1 MNDVVIDLLAEEE
14 EFLNGMAHS
23 GMLKAAFRVINDT
36 ADVLKNAFKTYPD
49 YRLVITGHSLG
60 AGVSAIIHLGIRSGT
75 FKDVIPPTIE
85 LKTILLAPPPVYKA
99 TEIPDE
105 LTKEITA
112 FVQGND
118 CVPRLSS
125 ANIDEFFEKAY
136 ALGKLELTQSQ
147 IFKLLTEQ
155 SDEEV
160 DACLEAMN
168 EATEKVQTD
177 KFQRLNHVGN
187 VYYIPEKEP
196 KMFKVNGG
204 FFDDSFLLLKMMIW
218 DHLQPNYRKAL
229 DKVTFTN

>member
-1 MNDVVIDLLAEEE
+1 MVIDLLAEEE

-75 FKDVIPPTIE
+75 FKDVISPTIE